1 MTTVRDVL
9 VEPRFELSVAA
20 GEIALDRAV
29 RWATVTELV
38 DPSPFLEGGEI
49 ILTTGVRLRTTKD
62 QARFVRCAVAS
73 GAAAIGFGIG
83 LGHERVPRALVRAA
97 DLAGLPVLVVPY
109 DTPFIAMTRW
119 VADRDVDTHTRKLN
133 RLLTE
138 HERLAEQLLTG
149 AGLAAFCDELR
160 NQVGGSVAVI
170 DQQANV
176 LASAPVGVAWPAAA
190 LVRRLHTMEAP
201 RSIDVFEGA
210 HQSAYVLPVTTGGR
224 PVAVLATQGSRLDD
238 DLLPFAVSMVGLDLL
253 RRQAVQQGRRERV
266 GQIMEDVVRSALS
279 HAEAQRRLE
288 ASGLD
293 FASGHRVLLGD
304 VDAGP
309 IALRTLPW
317 PLLGPDIDP
326 DGRVVTAQVDR
337 YLALIFA
344 SEEVT
349 RDSAPTVLHALRTIG
364 PKAAVGIGGYY
375 SGVDGLRWSYL
386 EARDA
391 LTRGAGI
398 HQGAPLS
405 LERLLT
411 ANPELPIRE
420 LGEATLG
427 PLLEHDPP
435 DNPLLGTLTT
445 YLETGGSIGETAD
458 RLFLHRNT
466 VRYRLTQIEELTGRS
481 LSATKDR
488 VHLWLALHAIGR
500 VEP

>member
-1 MTTVRDVL
+1 
-9 VEPRFELSVAA
+9 
-20 GEIALDRAV
+20 
-29 RWATVTELV
+29 
-38 DPSPFLEGGEI
+38 
-49 ILTTGVRLRTTKD
+49 
-62 QARFVRCAVAS
+62 
-73 GAAAIGFGIG
+73 GFGVG
-83 LGHERVPRALVRAA
+83 LGHERIPRALLSAA
-97 DLAGLPVLVVPY
+97 DSLGVPVLEVPY

-119 VADRDVDTHTRKLN
+119 VADRDVDAHTRKLS
-133 RLLTE
+133 RLLAV
-138 HERLAEQLLTG
+138 HERLAEHLLTG
-149 AGLAAFCDELR
+149 SGLGAFCDELR

-176 LASAPVGVAWPAAA
+176 IAGAPVRVAWPAAA
-190 LVRRLHTMEAP
+190 LVRRLHKLTAP
-201 RSIDVFEGA
+201 RTVDVFEGA
-210 HQSAYVLPVTTGGR
+210 HQSAYVLPVATHGR
-224 PVAVLATQGSRLDD
+224 TVAVLATQGSRHDD
-238 DLLPFAVSMVGLDLL
+238 DLLQFAVSLVGLDLL
-253 RRQAVQQGRRERV
+253 RRQAVQQGSRERI
-266 GQIMEDVVRSALS
+266 GQIMEDVVRSALT
-279 HAEAQRRLE
+279 HTEAERRLE

-293 FASGHRVLLGD
+293 SASGHRVLLGD
-304 VDAGP
+304 VEADP
-309 IALRTLPW
+309 VALRTLPW

-337 YLALIFA
+337 YLALIFD

-349 RDSAPTVLHALRTIG
+349 RDSAPTVLHALRTLG
-364 PKAAVGIGGYY
+364 SKASVGIGGYY

-427 PLLEHDPP
+427 PLLAHDPP
-435 DNPLLGTLTT
+435 DNPLITTLAT
-445 YLETGGSIGETAD
+445 YLEVGGSVGETAE

-466 VRYRLTQIEELTGRS
+466 VRYRLTQIEELTQKS
-481 LSATKDR
+481 LSTTKDR

-500 VEP
+500 VDP